1 VNSID
6 SLNPQELELRIAE
19 YVLGVLDAT
28 ERAEVTELVARNPD
42 YAAHL
47 NAWQQ
52 RLGPMAEE
60 YDALEAPS
68 FIWSRITHEL
78 QLALPATPAAKPIT
92 PSSGFWSSLAVWRGL
107 TAGALA
113 ASLILA
119 GVLVVQPKPASYSA
133 PLTAALQLENG
144 AALYTATVDA
154 QRQRIVIIPAAA
166 IALDGRV
173 AELWFISPGA
183 APRSLGLL
191 DAEQPMSVAIPAD
204 LQQLV
209 NPSTVFAIS
218 LEPAGGSPT
227 QQPSGPVVA
236 KGQIFSL

>member
-1 VNSID
+1 MNTTDPVS
-6 SLNPQELELRIAE
+6 PQEFDLRIAE
-19 YVLGVLDAT
+19 YVLGVLDAK
-28 ERAEVTELVARNPD
+28 ERAEVADLIASNPH
-42 YAAHL
+42 YAAQL
-47 NAWQQ
+47 SAWQQ
-52 RLGPMAEE
+52 RLGPLAEE
-60 YDALEAPS
+60 YDSLEAPS

-78 QLALPATPAAKPIT
+78 ELSLPVTPVAKPIT
-92 PSSGFWSSLAVWRGL
+92 PSSRFWSSLAVWRGL

-119 GVLVVQPKPASYSA
+119 GVLIVQPKPASYSA

-144 AALYTATVDA
+144 AAVYTATIDA

-166 IALDGRV
+166 LQLDGRV

-183 APRSLGLL
+183 SPRSLGLL
-191 DAEQPMSVAIPAD
+191 HADLPMSVAIPAD

-209 NPSTVFAIS
+209 SANALFAIS

-227 QQPSGPVVA
+227 QQPTGPVVA
-236 KGQIFSL
+236 KGNIFNL

>member
-1 VNSID
+1 MNSID
-6 SLNPQELELRIAE
+6 SLTPQELELRIAE
-19 YVLGVLDAT
+19 YVLGVLDAS
-28 ERAEVTELVARNPD
+28 ERAEVADLVANHPH

-52 RLGPMAEE
+52 RLGPLTEE

-78 QLALPATPAAKPIT
+78 ALALPVTPAANPIT
-92 PSSGFWSSLAVWRGL
+92 PRRSFWSSLAVWRGL
-107 TAGALA
+107 SAGALA
-113 ASLILA
+113 ASLVLG
-119 GVLVVQPKPASYSA
+119 GVLIMQPKPANYSA

-154 QRQRIVIIPAAA
+154 QRQRITIIPASS
-166 IALDGRV
+166 IELDGRV

-183 APRSLGLL
+183 KPRSLGILPADL
-191 DAEQPMSVAIPAD
+191 AMSVEIPAD
-204 LQQLV
+204 LQQQMSANTLL
-209 NPSTVFAIS
+209 AIS

-227 QQPSGPVVA
+227 QQPTGPVVA
-236 KGQIFSL
+236 KGNIFTL

>member
-1 VNSID
+1 MNTTD
-6 SLNPQELELRIAE
+6 KLDPQELELRIAE
-19 YVLGVLDAT
+19 YVLGVLDTT
-28 ERAEVTELVARNPD
+28 ERAEVAALVASNPG
-42 YAAHL
+42 YAAQL

-52 RLGPMAEE
+52 RHGPMAEE
-60 YDALEAPS
+60 YATLEAPE

-78 QLALPATPAAKPIT
+78 GLKLPDAPAARAASPAA
-92 PSSGFWSSLAVWRGL
+92 GFWSNLAVWRGL

-119 GVLVVQPKPASYSA
+119 GTLIVQPKPDSYA
-133 PLTAALQLENG
+133 PPLTAALQLEIG
-144 AALYTATVDA
+144 AAVYTATVDA

-166 IALDGRV
+166 IELEGRV
-173 AELWFISPGA
+173 AELWFISPGQ

-191 DAEQPMSVAIPAD
+191 DAQQPMSVTIPAD

-209 NPSTVFAIS
+209 GTDSVFAIS

-227 QQPSGPVVA
+227 QLPTGPVVA
-236 KGQIFSL
+236 KGKLFSL

>member
-1 VNSID
+1 MNTID
-6 SLNPQELELRIAE
+6 KLDPQELELRIAE

-28 ERAEVTELVARNPD
+28 ERAEVAALVASNPD

-60 YDALEAPS
+60 YPALEAPD

-78 QLALPATPAAKPIT
+78 GLQLPAAPASRPATPVT
-92 PSSGFWSSLAVWRGL
+92 GLWSNLAVWRGL

-119 GVLVVQPKPASYSA
+119 GTLIVQPKPSSYPP

-144 AALYTATVDA
+144 AAVYTATVDA

-166 IALDGRV
+166 IQLDGRV
-173 AELWFISPGA
+173 AELWFISAGA

-204 LQQLV
+204 LQPLV
-209 NPSTVFAIS
+209 GANTVFAIS

-227 QQPSGPVVA
+227 QLPTGPVVA
-236 KGQIFSL
+236 KGNIFSL

>member
-1 VNSID
+1 MNTTDPV
-6 SLNPQELELRIAE
+6 NPQELDLRIAE
-19 YVLGVLDAT
+19 YVLGVLDAK
-28 ERAEVTELVARNPD
+28 ERAEVADLIASHPR
-42 YAAHL
+42 YAAQL
-47 NAWQQ
+47 SAWQQ
-52 RLGPMAEE
+52 RLGPLTDE
-60 YDALEAPS
+60 YDSLEAPS
-68 FIWSRITHEL
+68 FIWSRITHAL
-78 QLALPATPAAKPIT
+78 QWSPASAQPRPTTA
-92 PSSGFWSSLAVWRGL
+92 SSRFWSSLAVWRGL

-119 GVLVVQPKPASYSA
+119 GVLIVQPKPASYSA

-144 AALYTATVDA
+144 AAVYTATVDA

-166 IALDGRV
+166 LQLDGRV

-191 DAEQPMSVAIPAD
+191 HADLPMSVAIPDD

-209 NPSTVFAIS
+209 SANTVFAIS

-227 QQPSGPVVA
+227 QQPTGPVVA
-236 KGQIFSL
+236 KGNIFSL